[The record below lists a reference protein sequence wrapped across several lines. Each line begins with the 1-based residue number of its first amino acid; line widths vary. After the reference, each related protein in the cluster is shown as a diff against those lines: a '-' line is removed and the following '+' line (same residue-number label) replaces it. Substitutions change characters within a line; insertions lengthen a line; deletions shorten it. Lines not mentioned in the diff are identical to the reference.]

1 MNQMLQRLLRKV
13 AYSAPGG
20 YSIRPG
26 LHRLRGVTIGKN
38 VWISQYV
45 YIDEVHPEVVTIE
58 DNVTIGIRT
67 SIIAHL
73 YWGPRRPS
81 KDAGPVHIGRD
92 VFIGPHCVIMPN
104 VKIGAGA
111 VIQAGTVVSRDV
123 PSGTLWGLPKAGPL
137 ARVSVPLTREHG
149 FKRFLM
155 GLRPILSGPRTER
168 EQKVA

>member
-20 YSIRPG
+20 GSLRPG
-26 LHRLRGVTIGKN
+26 LHRARGVTIGKN

-45 YIDEVHPEVVTIE
+45 YIDEVHPEVITVG
-58 DNVTIGIRT
+58 DNVTIGMRT

-81 KDAGPVHIGRD
+81 KNAGPVHIGSD

-104 VKIGAGA
+104 VKIGAGS

-123 PSGTLWGLPKAGPL
+123 PPGTLWGLPKAGPL
-137 ARVSVPLTREHG
+137 AKVSVPLTSEHG

-155 GLRPILSGPRTER
+155 GLRPVLNGTRSEEEHR
-168 EQKVA
+168 VV